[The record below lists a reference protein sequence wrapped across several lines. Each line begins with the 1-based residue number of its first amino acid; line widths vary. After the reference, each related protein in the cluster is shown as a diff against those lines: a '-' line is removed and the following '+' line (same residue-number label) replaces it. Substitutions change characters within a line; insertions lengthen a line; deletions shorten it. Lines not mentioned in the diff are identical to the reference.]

1 MSGRAVSSGRILK
14 LVGFAAVS
22 VCILVFLVV
31 QNNLRSQLSETQEK
45 LHEIERDNQD
55 LQLKLRDAHDARSLM
70 EAEKTKVFRDLDQ
83 VKSEHGKAVSA
94 MQNELNEMKAKHSR
108 ALSDSE
114 ESIKEAKDGQSQ
126 CEDQKQQ
133 MELQNSKHVSI
144 LSADLQEEKYK
155 MNECNKS
162 KITVEQRLSQLQANV
177 KANKAKFDNM
187 QKALEDYNSEEAS
200 LKERLSAV
208 DKELASL
215 KEQLKSCKESLQAR
229 VLYILIQLVM
239 YCIYCSMFHRCT
251 VFPKWFFLG

>member
-1 MSGRAVSSGRILK
+1 
-14 LVGFAAVS
+14 
-22 VCILVFLVV
+22 
-31 QNNLRSQLSETQEK
+31 
-45 LHEIERDNQD
+45 
-55 LQLKLRDAHDARSLM
+55 
-70 EAEKTKVFRDLDQ
+70 
-83 VKSEHGKAVSA
+83 
-94 MQNELNEMKAKHSR
+94 
-108 ALSDSE
+108 
-114 ESIKEAKDGQSQ
+114 
-126 CEDQKQQ
+126 

-215 KEQLKSCKESLQAR
+215 KVRSSWPRVVIAASC
-229 VLYILIQLVM
+229 
-239 YCIYCSMFHRCT
+239 T
-251 VFPKWFFLG
+251 P